1 MRRQEDV
8 PDDVLRRLHEK
19 TQGWAAGLVLML
31 QSLKTTDI
39 DDRLLE
45 GLRQKD
51 IFDYFAGEI
60 LEKADQ
66 LTKEFL
72 LKTAFLPSMT
82 LEAAEKIAGLP
93 AARVLATLYEDRYFI
108 ERYLREKVAYRYHP
122 LFRGFLLTVAHL
134 RFTPE
139 EVRTIEREGARAL
152 LDLGLKEDAVDLLIS
167 AKEWG
172 ALVPAILDQ
181 APTLIGEG
189 RSKTLEGWIGSLP
202 EEIRSESAWLLYWLA
217 VCKQP
222 YDPEESRLLF
232 DRCFTLSNQTG
243 DVAGTLLAWSGAVM
257 STCYGLLSGRYG
269 QLQHFDPL
277 IDWLDTFIATGGSFP
292 SREIEATIASTMM
305 TALLLGRPYHP
316 EFKVWVD
323 KAVMLWR
330 SVANASFRLEI
341 WQWAA
346 ACYMWLGDYGHWAM
360 VVAERDKT
368 AKSQDL
374 LQTILWRFGKAEAL
388 SQMGPFDESPLPLI
402 EEGLKMSSESG
413 IFVQVPMLLVE
424 GCYAAL
430 DRDDFRKASDFLVR
444 LESMFGS
451 ARTMSGIRYRMVA
464 TLYHFRAGDTRR
476 AVAHAQ
482 QVLSFSPDDVGLLMV
497 AAGYCSS
504 SMILAAAGRH
514 DEAREYLAAYRR
526 LPYTPSRI
534 LEYTCLIAE
543 AVLALDEGAPDIIS
557 RAFRIGREEGYMTPF
572 YCFIPSLMSRLCG
585 VALKAGI
592 EVEYARTMIRTRG
605 LVPEELSADVASWPW
620 PTRIFTLGRF
630 EILVEDKPIDT
641 TRLQKKP
648 LSLLKA
654 LIALGG
660 ERVREESLS
669 ELLWPDAE
677 GDAAHT
683 SFRTTL
689 FRLRRSLGSDE
700 AILFHEGQVSL
711 DPRRV
716 WVDTSAFRQLST
728 QMEHRKDDASTL
740 AIRAVELYRGDFLPG
755 EEEHWVLSLRARMR
769 DRFLRLIVALGG
781 ELEKEGRWD
790 EACASYRTALDV
802 DDLAE
807 QLYQRLMICYTRL
820 GDKAAAI
827 SVYTSLRNTLK
838 VRLDAEPSVK
848 TEAIYRQVRAGT
860 F

>member
-1 MRRQEDV
+1 MRRQENV

-82 LEAAEKIAGLP
+82 LEAAEKITGLP

-122 LFRGFLLTVAHL
+122 LFRDFLLTVAHL

-181 APTLIGEG
+181 APILIGEG

-243 DVAGTLLAWSGAVM
+243 DVAGSLLAWSGAVM

-269 QLQHFDPL
+269 QLRHFDPL
-277 IDWLDTFIATGGSFP
+277 IDWLDAFIATGGTFP

-305 TALLLGRPYHP
+305 TALLLGRPHHP

-368 AKSQDL
+368 AKSRDL

-464 TLYHFRAGDTRR
+464 ALYHFRAGDTRR

-514 DEAREYLAAYRR
+514 DEAREHIAAYRR
-526 LPYTPSRI
+526 LPYTPSRN
-534 LEYTCLIAE
+534 
-543 AVLALDEGAPDIIS
+543 S
-557 RAFRIGREEGYMTPF
+557 STP
-572 YCFIPSLMSRLCG
+572 P
-585 VALKAGI
+585 
-592 EVEYARTMIRTRG
+592 
-605 LVPEELSADVASWPW
+605 
-620 PTRIFTLGRF
+620 
-630 EILVEDKPIDT
+630 
-641 TRLQKKP
+641 
-648 LSLLKA
+648 
-654 LIALGG
+654 
-660 ERVREESLS
+660 
-669 ELLWPDAE
+669 
-677 GDAAHT
+677 
-683 SFRTTL
+683 
-689 FRLRRSLGSDE
+689 
-700 AILFHEGQVSL
+700 
-711 DPRRV
+711 
-716 WVDTSAFRQLST
+716 
-728 QMEHRKDDASTL
+728 
-740 AIRAVELYRGDFLPG
+740 
-755 EEEHWVLSLRARMR
+755 
-769 DRFLRLIVALGG
+769 
-781 ELEKEGRWD
+781 
-790 EACASYRTALDV
+790 
-802 DDLAE
+802 
-807 QLYQRLMICYTRL
+807 
-820 GDKAAAI
+820 
-827 SVYTSLRNTLK
+827 
-838 VRLDAEPSVK
+838 
-848 TEAIYRQVRAGT
+848 
-860 F
+860 